1 MNKPEIQLI
10 PADQPHHW
18 AIMEALGR
26 QMVPVFYRP
35 YLGADT
41 SEYMMESGHTV
52 AALTEQAQQGY
63 RHYLLE
69 KDGQAVGYFALHEER
84 ALTLMLT
91 HLYLLP
97 QHRGQRLGSAAMR
110 FVWEAAAAWPA
121 SAIEL
126 LVLRANEAAV
136 GFYRKHGFVVVEELT
151 TRLAN
156 GGELED
162 YLMRWERGG

>member
-1 MNKPEIQLI
+1 MNNPEIKLI

-26 QMVPVFYRP
+26 QMVPAFYLP
-35 YLGADT
+35 YLGAGT
-41 SEYMMESGHTV
+41 SEYMMETGHTV

-69 KDGQAVGYFALHEER
+69 KEGQAVGYFALHEER

-97 QHRGQRLGSAAMR
+97 QYRGQGLGSAAMR
-110 FVWEAAAAWPA
+110 FVWQVTAAWPA
-121 SAIEL
+121 NAIEL
-126 LVLRANEAAV
+126 LVLRANRAAV
-136 GFYRKHGFVVVEELT
+136 SFYRKHGFVVVEELT

-162 YLMRWERGG
+162 YLMRWEPT

>member
-1 MNKPEIQLI
+1 MNIPDIRLI

-26 QMVPVFYRP
+26 QIVPTFYVP

-41 SEYMMESGHTV
+41 SEYMMESGHTA
-52 AALTEQAQQGY
+52 AALAKQAQEGY

-69 KDGQAVGYFALHEER
+69 KGGQAVGYFALHEEQ

-97 QHRGQRLGSAAMR
+97 QHRGRGLGTAAMG
-110 FVWEAAAAWPA
+110 FVWEEAAAWPA

-126 LVLRANEAAV
+126 YVLRANGAAV

-151 TRLAN
+151 TTLAN

-162 YLMRWERGG
+162 YLMRWER

>member
-1 MNKPEIQLI
+1 MNNPEIRLI

-26 QMVPVFYRP
+26 QMVPVFYLP

-52 AALTEQAQQGY
+52 AALAKQAQEGY

-69 KDGQAVGYFALHEER
+69 KEGEAVGYFALHEER
-84 ALTLMLT
+84 SLTLILT

-110 FVWEAAAAWPA
+110 LVWQETAAWPA

-136 GFYRKHGFVVVEELT
+136 SFYHKHGFVVVEELT
-151 TRLAN
+151 TVLAN

-162 YLMRWERGG
+162 YLMRWEATN

>member
-1 MNKPEIQLI
+1 MNKPEIRLI

-18 AIMEALGR
+18 AIMEAIGR
-26 QMVPVFYRP
+26 QVVPTFYVP

-52 AALTEQAQQGY
+52 AALTEQAQEGY

-69 KDGQAVGYFALHEER
+69 KDGQAVGYFALHEEG
-84 ALTLMLT
+84 ALTLVLT

-97 QHRGQRLGSAAMR
+97 QHRGQGLGSAAMS
-110 FVWEAAAAWPA
+110 FVWRETAAWPA
-121 SAIEL
+121 NAVEL
-126 LVLRANEAAV
+126 LVLRANVAAV
-136 GFYRKHGFVVVEELT
+136 SFYRKHGFVVVEELT

-156 GGELED
+156 GAELED
-162 YLMRWERGG
+162 YSMRWETTN